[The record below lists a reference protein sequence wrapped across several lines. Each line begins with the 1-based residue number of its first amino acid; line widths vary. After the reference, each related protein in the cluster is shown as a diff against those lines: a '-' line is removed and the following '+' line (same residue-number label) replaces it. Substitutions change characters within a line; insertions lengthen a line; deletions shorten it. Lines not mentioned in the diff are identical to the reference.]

1 MSPFRWLT
9 SSVIPLAMMLVALP
23 MAAHAAAPSFVHG
36 GQVTMC
42 VDPTYPPMEMYI
54 HPGDKAPVGFDIDLG
69 AALAKAWGAKLTVQT
84 LEFTGLLPGLGGGRC
99 DFVISGMFVSPART
113 KVFDAVPYL
122 RSSMVLMVRAGN
134 NSVHGPDDLA
144 GKVLAVQ
151 SGTIYEQRA
160 RTLAKKLAAA
170 GKPPL
175 TIQAYPKGT
184 AVAEQL
190 LTGRAQAGISQDT
203 EAAYRAVVQ
212 PGKFKIAYAYPPTDS
227 FGIYFRKN
235 PADMAL
241 IASDVARLREDGV
254 IRQLAAK
261 WHLPA
266 ADATAPLN

>member
-1 MSPFRWLT
+1 MKWIHT
-9 SSVIPLAMMLVALP
+9 LVFGLLMALLP
-23 MAAHAAAPSFVHG
+23 MLAHAAQPSFVHG

-42 VDPTYPPMEMYI
+42 VDPTYPPMEMYT

-69 AALAKAWGAKLTVQT
+69 AALAKVWGVKFNVET
-84 LEFTGLLPGLGGGRC
+84 LDFTGLLPGLGGGRC
-99 DFVISGMFVSPART
+99 DFVISGMFVTPART

-122 RSSMVLMVRAGN
+122 RSSMVLLVRAD
-134 NSVHGPDDLA
+134 NSSIHGPDDLA

-151 SGTIYEQRA
+151 SGTVYEQRA
-160 RTLAKKLAAA
+160 HALAKKLAAA
-170 GKPPL
+170 GKPAL

-203 EAAYRAVVQ
+203 EAAYRAVVD

-227 FGIYFRKN
+227 FGIYFRKS
-235 PADMAL
+235 PSDMAL
-241 IASDVARLREDGV
+241 IKSEVGQLRASGV
-254 IRQLAAK
+254 VGTLATK
-261 WHLPA
+261 WHLPE